1 MRPTERTLKWLRE
14 QGYLAG
20 VVERWMQWAQK
31 KEGRGGNRVDLFG
44 FADILAVKSMEP
56 ALAVQCFGESA
67 WTLHVEKITGDPKIA
82 ENVRIWLSGGHRVIF
97 VSWRRTKLFRGS
109 TAIRYRPRVG
119 EVLVNK
125 HTGELQVLEQEA
137 EVVHGS

>member
-1 MRPTERTLKWLRE
+1 MLPTERTLKWVRG

-44 FADILAVKSMEP
+44 FADILAVRAGEP
-56 ALAVQCFGESA
+56 ALALQCFGATA
-67 WTLHVEKITGDPKIA
+67 WTLHEEKILGDPKIS
-82 ENVRIWLSGGHRVIF
+82 ENVRIWLSGGHRLQFVCWRKLKRKRGGVAVI
-97 VSWRRTKLFRGS
+97 
-109 TAIRYRPRVG
+109 YRPRVG
-119 EVLVNK
+119 EVVVDQ

-137 EVVHGS
+137 EALHGS